1 MQNCCKTWSFQSP
14 PSRQATIRGSAKTD
28 NALKENTTKFL
39 KTPRLKRSVTWRTT
53 ARYAKVDHLRKV
65 SVENNSH
72 SQQERRA
79 HLRFEGLALSE
90 RKKGSAPSGC
100 ASKQARALT
109 HIREEEAEDREDLP
123 LRESL
128 SSCCLLAS
136 IFSSETRMIS
146 SVRSSP
152 CSISAWNWST

>member
-1 MQNCCKTWSFQSP
+1 MHSP
-14 PSRQATIRGSAKTD
+14 
-28 NALKENTTKFL
+28 KENTAKFL
-39 KTPRLKRSVTWRTT
+39 KTLQLNDT
-53 ARYAKVDHLRKV
+53 AHDVQLYATQLV

-79 HLRFEGLALSE
+79 HLRTRVWPFK
-90 RKKGSAPSGC
+90 RKKGSAPFGC

-109 HIREEEAEDREDLP
+109 HIREEEADDREDLP

-136 IFSSETRMIS
+136 IFSSERRMIS
-146 SVRSSP
+146 SVRGSP
-152 CSISAWNWST
+152 CSIRTWNWST

>member
-1 MQNCCKTWSFQSP
+1 MHYCCAIETLRLSVAPKPLKAKT
-14 PSRQATIRGSAKTD
+14 RGSAHVQT
-28 NALKENTTKFL
+28 LKENTAKFL
-39 KTPRLKRSVTWRTT
+39 KTLQLNDTAHDVRL
-53 ARYAKVDHLRKV
+53 YATQLV